1 VPDPREYGIARSVAP
16 VSSVRVGVPP
26 VVLTKTGPEKA
37 TDTMMMPRESRPS
50 ASAMETFVTTGASS
64 TLVTE
69 IGNVFSVKSP
79 PASVERMRTE

>member
-1 VPDPREYGIARSVAP
+1 MALSVAP

-50 ASAMETFVTTGASS
+50 APAMETFVTTGASS
-64 TLVTE
+64 TLVTLTV
-69 IGNVFSVKSP
+69 NCFSVVKP
-79 PASVERMRTE
+79 PASVERTRMA